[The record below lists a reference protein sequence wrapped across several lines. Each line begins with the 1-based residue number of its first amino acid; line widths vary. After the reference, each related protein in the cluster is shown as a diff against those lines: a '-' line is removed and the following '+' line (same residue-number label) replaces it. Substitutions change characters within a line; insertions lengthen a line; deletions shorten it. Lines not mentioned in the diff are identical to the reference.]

1 MRVDVQRTPFD
12 LAAYDEFEK
21 VVEGENKHLL
31 LSVYGFPEG
40 AMKNIKG
47 QINPKKEFYLWI
59 DRPDL
64 EFISGSRA
72 MRKMVRQGKIVRD
85 KRTPRIEKIS
95 ASLPVKGISIPP
107 SPKARPIMRLETID
121 LPLGASSCA
130 MATPSG
136 KVAIAKN
143 PAKKAAQKTQFPLR

>member
-1 MRVDVQRTPFD
+1 MLNGCLSTLRRMTSLRRDLKGEMNTLSFWSKDFSNGGKEKNQRPD
-12 LAAYDEFEK
+12 Q
-21 VVEGENKHLL
+21 
-31 LSVYGFPEG
+31 S
-40 AMKNIKG
+40 
-47 QINPKKEFYLWI
+47 KKEFYLWI

-107 SPKARPIMRLETID
+107 SPNARPIMRLETID

>member
-1 MRVDVQRTPFD
+1 MLFG

-21 VVEGENKHLL
+21 TAEGGNEHLL
-31 LSVYGFPEG
+31 FSVYRFPEG
-40 AMKNIKG
+40 AKKNTKG
-47 QINPKKEFYLWI
+47 QINPKKEFHSWI
-59 DRPDL
+59 DRPAL
-64 EFISGSRA
+64 AFISGSSA
-72 MRKMVRQGKIVRD
+72 MRGVVRHGIIARE

-95 ASLPVKGISIPP
+95 ASLPVKGIMIPP

-143 PAKKAAQKTQFPLR
+143 PAKKAPQKTQLPLR